1 VSARKRRTK
10 RSRGRRAPAV
20 VACAALILAV
30 ATIAWFLRDPSAKA
44 TTVATRSTRPN
55 ILLITLDTVRADRL
69 GAYGYS
75 RASTPVLDRLAREG
89 VLFADAT
96 TQSPLTTPAH
106 AALFTGVYPGRLGV
120 KSNASTALPDSATT
134 MAERFADAGY
144 QTAAF
149 IGAFIL
155 DRQFGFGQGFQQFDA
170 TFDAHR
176 AGDRSRVQRTADAVA
191 IPAVAWLRQSSR
203 DRPFFIWVHF
213 YDAHAPYQPPANAG
227 PADPYDGE
235 IAWMDR
241 AIGTL
246 LDAIGPERLRETIV
260 VAVGDHGE
268 ALGDHGEEDHGIFLY
283 EAVLHIPWIM
293 RLPANER
300 AGLVVSEQVRSVDL
314 MPTLLDLAGVPGV
327 PNVDGESLTAVIR
340 GTARPRPP
348 ASYAETHY
356 PSLHFGWSMLRSLRA
371 GEWKYIE
378 APRPELYNLPTDRAE
393 SHNLLAERGR
403 IADGMAA
410 EAASIARSFGAAAKA
425 AAQQPDL
432 ETAARLRSLGYVG
445 LRSPSAQPG
454 SGADPKDKIAELNRF
469 RTLLGDA
476 NADLAG
482 QRTDA
487 ALAKLQQALKI
498 SDGAYDL
505 HVILGDA
512 WRQKG
517 RMDRALGEYDAAA
530 VLNPETA
537 APHLLAADLHIA
549 QREFDRAMARVE
561 RAAAIEPRSS
571 EVARTRGRVLEYSGR
586 AEQALAQY
594 EQTLAIDPSDV
605 AARARLVSVAMG
617 LRRFDLAEPHLR
629 YLETIQY
636 QPARTYHGLG
646 VVAES
651 RGDFARAAAE
661 FRRALAV
668 DPAFPP
674 AREALARVSRQ

>member
-1 VSARKRRTK
+1 MLIF
-10 RSRGRRAPAV
+10 
-20 VACAALILAV
+20 AL
-30 ATIAWFLRDPSAKA
+30 ATIAWFARGPAANA
-44 TTVATRSTRPN
+44 TPAAARPTRPN

-89 VLFADAT
+89 ILFVDAT

-120 KSNASTALPDSATT
+120 KSNASTPLPDSATT
-134 MAERFADAGY
+134 LAERLAEAGY

-155 DRQFGFGQGFQQFDA
+155 DRQYGFGQGFQLFDA
-170 TFDAHR
+170 TFEAHR
-176 AGDRSRVQRTADAVA
+176 AADRSRVQRTADAVA
-191 IPAVAWLRQSSR
+191 TPAVEWLRQARR
-203 DRPFFIWVHF
+203 DGPFFTWVHF
-213 YDAHAPYQPPANAG
+213 YDAHAPYQPPANSG

-235 IAWMDR
+235 IAWLDR

-246 LDAIGPERLRETIV
+246 LEAIGPERLGDTIV

-268 ALGDHGEEDHGIFLY
+268 ALGEHGEEDHGIFLY
-283 EAVLHIPWIM
+283 EAVLRVPWIM
-293 RLPANER
+293 RLPGNER
-300 AGLVVSEQVRSVDL
+300 AGSTVSEQVRSIDL
-314 MPTLLDLAGVPGV
+314 MPTLLDLAGVPAV

-371 GEWKYIE
+371 GEWKFIE
-378 APRPELYNLPTDRAE
+378 APRPELYNLPNDRAE
-393 SHNLLAERGR
+393 SRNLLGERGR
-403 IADGMAA
+403 IAEGMAA
-410 EAASIARSFGAAAKA
+410 EAAAVAGSFGAAATA
-425 AAQQPDL
+425 AANQPDL

-445 LRSPSAQPG
+445 LRSPQAQPG
-454 SGADPKDKIAELNRF
+454 GGADPKDKIAELKRF
-469 RTLLGDA
+469 RALLGEA
-476 NADLAG
+476 NADLAV

-487 ALAKLQQALKI
+487 AIAKLEQALKI

-517 RMDRALGEYDAAA
+517 RGERALGEYDAAA

-549 QREFDRAMARVE
+549 QRQFDRAMARVE
-561 RAAAIEPRSS
+561 RASAIEPRSS
-571 EVARTRGRVLEYSGR
+571 EVARTRGRVLEFSGR
-586 AEQALAQY
+586 ADQALAQY
-594 EQTLAIDPSDV
+594 EQALAIDPSDV

-629 YLETIQY
+629 YLEKIQY

-646 VVAES
+646 VVAEA
-651 RGDFARAAAE
+651 RGDLARAAAE
-661 FRRALAV
+661 FRRALAI
-668 DPAFPP
+668 DPSFPP
-674 AREALARVSRQ
+674 AREALARVSGQ

>member
-1 VSARKRRTK
+1 
-10 RSRGRRAPAV
+10 
-20 VACAALILAV
+20 V
-30 ATIAWFLRDPSAKA
+30 ATCVVVVLAIAATAWFVRGPAAGA
-44 TTVATRSTRPN
+44 TPAPGRATRPN
-55 ILLITLDTVRADRL
+55 ILLITLDTVRADRV

-75 RASTPVLDRLAREG
+75 RAATPVLDRLAREG

-106 AALFTGVYPGRLGV
+106 AALLTGVYPGRLGV

-134 MAERFADAGY
+134 LAERLSDAGY
-144 QTAAF
+144 QTAGF

-155 DRQFGFGQGFQQFDA
+155 DRQYGFGQGFQHFDA
-170 TFDAHR
+170 TFEAHR
-176 AGDRSRVQRTADAVA
+176 AADRSRVQRTADAVA
-191 IPAVAWLRQSSR
+191 APAVEWLQQSSR
-203 DRPFFIWVHF
+203 DRPFFAWVHV
-213 YDAHAPYQPPANAG
+213 YDAHAPYQPPAHAG
-227 PADPYDGE
+227 ADSYDGE
-235 IAWMDR
+235 IAWVDR

-246 LDAIGPERLRETIV
+246 LIAIGSDRLGDTIV
-260 VAVGDHGE
+260 VAMADHGE

-283 EAVLHIPWIM
+283 EAVLRIPWIM
-293 RLPANER
+293 RLPGNER
-300 AGLVVSEQVRSVDL
+300 AGSVVSEQARSIDL
-314 MPTLLDLAGVPGV
+314 MPTLLDLARLP
-327 PNVDGESLTAVIR
+327 PQANVDGESLAAVIR

-378 APRPELYNLPTDRAE
+378 APRSELYNLPNDRAE
-393 SHNLLAERGR
+393 SRNLLAERGR
-403 IADGMAA
+403 MAEGMAA
-410 EAASIARSFGAAAKA
+410 ETEAIARSFGAAATA
-425 AAQQPDL
+425 AVHQPDL

-445 LRSPSAQPG
+445 LRSPAAQPG
-454 SGADPKDKIAELNRF
+454 GGADPKDKIAELTRF
-469 RTLLGDA
+469 RALLVEA
-476 NADLAG
+476 NADLAA

-487 ALAKLQQALKI
+487 AIAKLQQALTI

-517 RMDRALGEYDAAA
+517 RIDRALGEYEAAA
-530 VLNPETA
+530 VLNPATA

-594 EQTLAIDPSDV
+594 EQALAIDPSDV

-617 LRRFDLAEPHLR
+617 LRRFEVAEPHLR
-629 YLETIQY
+629 YLEKAQY

-651 RGDFARAAAE
+651 KGDLAGAAAE
-661 FRRALAV
+661 FRRALAI
-668 DPAFPP
+668 DPSFPP
-674 AREALARVSRQ
+674 AREALARVGRQ